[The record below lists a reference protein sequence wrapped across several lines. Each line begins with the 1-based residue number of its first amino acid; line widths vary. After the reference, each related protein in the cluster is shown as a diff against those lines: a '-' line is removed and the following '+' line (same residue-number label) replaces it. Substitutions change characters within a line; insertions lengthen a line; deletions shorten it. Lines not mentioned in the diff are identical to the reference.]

1 MSSSRIFKHFHFT
14 LSAKQLFFFAII
26 SVSLTSCSDII
37 YSSLWQTN
45 PVKADGL
52 ANEWNKPLKHYDS
65 STKLQ
70 YTFSNDKHNMYI
82 CIRATDE
89 STQKKILRGGMVV
102 WIDTS
107 GKGKERTGISYPL
120 PDMNT
125 KPESDGEIVNRDP
138 DAYRPKRKFHNDHN
152 EMTLSG
158 FKGPIGGTV
167 PLKNVE
173 GIDVNLNVDS
183 LDILTYEA
191 IIPFK
196 TFYRDSLTLSDT
208 SRVMSFK
215 ITVNGLPQAK
225 QKPDPG
231 VDNTGNNTPSLSG
244 ANMGGRGG
252 SRGGGRGNQ
261 GPSNPMFESHSVK
274 SQIKLVVKG
283 K

>member
-1 MSSSRIFKHFHFT
+1 MSRLPLFKSFPNV
-14 LSAKQLFFFAII
+14 LSGRQILLSGF
-26 SVSLTSCSDII
+26 VSFLLISCSPIV

-45 PVKADGL
+45 PVKADGI

-70 YTFSNDKHNMYI
+70 YTFSNDKQNMYI

-107 GKGKERTGISYPL
+107 GRGKERTSISYPL

-125 KPESDGEIVNRDP
+125 KPEAEGEMGTRER
-138 DAYRPKRKFHNDHN
+138 DAYHPKRKFHNDHN

-158 FKGPIGGTV
+158 FKGLIGGTV
-167 PLKNVE
+167 PLKNLD
-173 GIDVNLNVDS
+173 GIAVNLNVDS

-196 TFYRDSLTLSDT
+196 TFYRDSLCISDS

-215 ITVNGLPQAK
+215 IVINGLPQAK

-244 ANMGGRGG
+244 ANMGGRG
-252 SRGGGRGNQ
+252 SRGGGGRGGQ
-261 GPSNPMFESHSVK
+261 GPSNPMFESHSIK